1 MITKPADK
9 TAGFLMAEITKP
21 ADKTAGFLMA
31 EMYPHMF
38 RYLNIDKHS

>member
-1 MITKPADK
+1 M
-9 TAGFLMAEITKP
+9 ITKP